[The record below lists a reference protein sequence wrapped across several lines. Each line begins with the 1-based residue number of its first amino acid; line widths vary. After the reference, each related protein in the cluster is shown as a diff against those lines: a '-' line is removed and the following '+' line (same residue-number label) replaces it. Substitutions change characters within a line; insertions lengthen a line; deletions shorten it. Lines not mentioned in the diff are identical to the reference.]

1 MTGKQLSILHVLAP
15 ADVGGLETVVRSLA
29 VGHTAMGH
37 SVEIAA
43 VLTASTNPFVQEAR
57 TAGLRVHVVD
67 SPSRSFLPER
77 RAIHALLARKHFDVL
92 HSHGYRSD
100 ILDLGVAR
108 RMRVSSVTT
117 LHGFSATDLKARI
130 YEWLQL
136 RAARG
141 AAAVVA
147 VSSNVAQ
154 RALASGVR
162 PRAVHLIRNAAPDS
176 STPIG
181 PADARGRLLLDDG
194 LQLGWIGRLSEEKG
208 PDVMIEAMPFLSD
221 LPITLSFIGDGPD
234 RVALASRA
242 EQLGVAE
249 RVRFHGRV
257 PNAASLLRGFD
268 VVALSSRTEGTP
280 MVLLEAMAADVP
292 IVATRVGG
300 VPDMLAPTEAI
311 LVPSEDPKA
320 LADAIRVSIRDLK
333 AAAERA
339 TRAHERLISEFGTQ
353 AWLDRYETLY
363 RSIQPISG
371 GVHA

>member
-1 MTGKQLSILHVLAP
+1 MTEKPLSILHVLAP

-29 VGHTAMGH
+29 LGHTATGH

-43 VLTASTNPFVQEAR
+43 VLAAATNPFVQEAR
-57 TAGLRVHVVD
+57 NAGLQVHVID
-67 SPSRSFLPER
+67 SPPRSFLPER
-77 RAIHALLARKHFDVL
+77 RGIRALLAQKHFDVL

-108 RMRVSSVTT
+108 RMRVASVTT
-117 LHGFSATDLKARI
+117 LHGFSATDTKARA

-147 VSSNVAQ
+147 VSSNIAQ
-154 RALASGVR
+154 RVVASGVN
-162 PRAVHLIRNAAPDS
+162 PRAVHLIRNAAPDAS
-176 STPIG
+176 MPVSA
-181 PADARGRLLLDDG
+181 ADARGRLQLDDG

-208 PDVMIEAMPFLSD
+208 PDIMVEAMSFLSD

-234 RVALASRA
+234 RLALASRA
-242 EQLGVAE
+242 DDLSIAQ

-268 VVALSSRTEGTP
+268 LVVLTSRTEGTP

-292 IVATRVGG
+292 IIATGVGG
-300 VPDMLAPTEAI
+300 VPDMLSSAEAI
-311 LVPSEDPKA
+311 LVPPEDPKA
-320 LADAIRVSIRDLK
+320 LADAVRVAMGDMEASR
-333 AAAERA
+333 ERA
-339 TRAHERLISEFGTQ
+339 GRAHERLVAEFSTQ

-363 RSIQPISG
+363 RSIQHVSG
-371 GVHA
+371 GADA